1 MEDNNNVKYNEDEYV
16 FNDDYNENESGILNK
31 SNKDINDKKMSDKE
45 DKKSENQYSK
55 ESFLKKADESDDKIN
70 IIGSQKLENNSPE
83 INNKNEKSDKSINKE
98 IDQNI
103 INQKEENNFNFE
115 ANNDI
120 TKEKNNEIKM
130 ENNKSKELE
139 KGENQ
144 DNKNI
149 YIMKKEGKNSSQS
162 NDSQL
167 MSETQILKMSLNE
180 NDKNTNKEENKKE
193 ENREEQEEK
202 KVDNKEEHEEKK
214 EENKEEHEE
223 KKEEDKQNT
232 NKIEELK
239 KEESVEIKNKNNN
252 ESEHLIDSIIEN
264 EIQNLPQEE
273 IVQKREKNEDII
285 EKEKKYITL
294 HDLKKEPFKEM
305 KIDSPRSLQ
314 IIHDSGYT
322 LEELYYNPNNK
333 GNNINE
339 QIRINKIKKLCE
351 LRNRLIQEE
360 NFEKENNNNNELI
373 KNLIINTQE
382 KILDDQLERIKNKN
396 DIELANIVQY
406 ELDKNLSKYELK
418 KSQNDF
424 KKEKLKFK
432 YYENLLKQKNKRPK
446 PKRYKTIPNKT
457 PIITNLKTPN
467 ENLKSFYI
475 GKRQNE
481 YSYNKQKLFQ
491 KLKKIEIINFKKNE
505 KFKLKKSIE
514 AKRVELNLKKS
525 EEEFNIR
532 LKNLRKKMEWKG
544 LITNVIKNVIRK
556 DQNQKMEY
564 NKQKDLLKKDY
575 INQMR
580 KNEQIEREKKLE
592 ILNEK
597 SKKRGD
603 IKNMTQRIY
612 SSRIDRYHTM
622 EKERKNNISKIQS
635 ILKNGEGENEK
646 NLDVLM
652 EEFPDN
658 PRIAEVIKDYQI
670 KKNEIQNTKKLRLYS
685 SYGNLCNINTSNTYF
700 KTLPNNNNY
709 MNKSTDKKRIFLY
722 TNMRKEKKIGK
733 KNEEI
738 KTEERR
744 INNLNEAKKSKNDEI
759 IEEIKDIHYEDE
771 LREKIRLF
779 KVQLYKK
786 FLTKVKEEKNN
797 EILRRKQLK
806 MIKDETLRNN
816 LEIQF
821 RNERALIDI
830 RLRKENENLQKL
842 AKEYETRLKG
852 KFLKKHDKILN
863 LIRDINEKTIKND
876 D

>member
-1 MEDNNNVKYNEDEYV
+1 
-16 FNDDYNENESGILNK
+16 
-31 SNKDINDKKMSDKE
+31 
-45 DKKSENQYSK
+45 
-55 ESFLKKADESDDKIN
+55 
-70 IIGSQKLENNSPE
+70 
-83 INNKNEKSDKSINKE
+83 
-98 IDQNI
+98 
-103 INQKEENNFNFE
+103 
-115 ANNDI
+115 
-120 TKEKNNEIKM
+120 
-130 ENNKSKELE
+130 
-139 KGENQ
+139 
-144 DNKNI
+144 
-149 YIMKKEGKNSSQS
+149 
-162 NDSQL
+162 
-167 MSETQILKMSLNE
+167 
-180 NDKNTNKEENKKE
+180 
-193 ENREEQEEK
+193 
-202 KVDNKEEHEEKK
+202 
-214 EENKEEHEE
+214 
-223 KKEEDKQNT
+223 
-232 NKIEELK
+232 
-239 KEESVEIKNKNNN
+239 
-252 ESEHLIDSIIEN
+252 
-264 EIQNLPQEE
+264 
-273 IVQKREKNEDII
+273 
-285 EKEKKYITL
+285 
-294 HDLKKEPFKEM
+294 
-305 KIDSPRSLQ
+305 
-314 IIHDSGYT
+314 
-322 LEELYYNPNNK
+322 
-333 GNNINE
+333 
-339 QIRINKIKKLCE
+339 
-351 LRNRLIQEE
+351 
-360 NFEKENNNNNELI
+360 
-373 KNLIINTQE
+373 
-382 KILDDQLERIKNKN
+382 
-396 DIELANIVQY
+396 
-406 ELDKNLSKYELK
+406 
-418 KSQNDF
+418 
-424 KKEKLKFK
+424 
-432 YYENLLKQKNKRPK
+432 
-446 PKRYKTIPNKT
+446 
-457 PIITNLKTPN
+457 
-467 ENLKSFYI
+467 
-475 GKRQNE
+475 
-481 YSYNKQKLFQ
+481 
-491 KLKKIEIINFKKNE
+491 
-505 KFKLKKSIE
+505 
-514 AKRVELNLKKS
+514 
-525 EEEFNIR
+525 
-532 LKNLRKKMEWKG
+532 
-544 LITNVIKNVIRK
+544 
-556 DQNQKMEY
+556 MEY

-603 IKNMTQRIY
+603 IKNMTHRIY

>member
-285 EKEKKYITL
+285 MKEKKYISL

-351 LRNRLIQEE
+351 LRKRLIQEE

-406 ELDKNLSKYELK
+406 ELDKNLSKFELK
-418 KSQNDF
+418 KSEDDF
-424 KKEKLKFK
+424 KKEKLKLK
-432 YYENLLKQKNKRPK
+432 YYETLLKSRKKRSK
-446 PKRYKTIPNKT
+446 EKRYKTIQNKT

-467 ENLKSFYI
+467 ENLQSFYI

-491 KLKKIEIINFKKNE
+491 KLEKVELINLRKNE

-514 AKRVELNLKKS
+514 AKRAQMNLRKS
-525 EEEFNIR
+525 EEEFNR
-532 LKNLRKKMEWKG
+532 KLNNLKKKMEWKG
-544 LITNVIKNVIRK
+544 LITDVIKNIISKDRK
-556 DQNQKMEY
+556 EKIEF
-564 NKQKDLLKKDY
+564 NKKKDILKRDY
-575 INQMR
+575 INNMR
-580 KNEQIEREKKLE
+580 KKEEIEREKKFEL
-592 ILNEK
+592 LN
-597 SKKRGD
+597 KKFEERKN
-603 IKNMTQRIY
+603 IKNITQRIY
-612 SSRIDRYHTM
+612 SSRIDRFHTM
-622 EKERKNNISKIQS
+622 ENDRKKNISKIQS

-646 NLDVLM
+646 NLDALM

-670 KKNEIQNTKKLRLYS
+670 KKNEIKTNKKLRLYS
-685 SYGNLCNINTSNTYF
+685 SNGNLYNTNASNMNFRTI
-700 KTLPNNNNY
+700 TNSNNY
-709 MNKSTDKKRIFLY
+709 FNKSSDRKRIFLY
-722 TNMRKEKKIGK
+722 QNKRREKKIAK

-744 INNLNEAKKSKNDEI
+744 INNLTESNKFKNDEI
-759 IEEIKDIHYEDE
+759 NDEIKDIHYEDE

-779 KVQLYKK
+779 KIQIYKN
-786 FLTKVKEEKNN
+786 FLKKVKEEKNN
-797 EILRRKQLK
+797 EILRKKQLQ
-806 MIKDETLRNN
+806 MIRDETLRNN
-816 LEIQF
+816 LENQF

-830 RLRKENENLQKL
+830 RLRKESDNLQKL
-842 AKEYETRLKG
+842 AKEYETRLKS
-852 KFLKKHDKILN
+852 KFFKKQDKILN
-863 LIRDINEKTIKND
+863 LIKEINEKNIKND
-876 D
+876 N